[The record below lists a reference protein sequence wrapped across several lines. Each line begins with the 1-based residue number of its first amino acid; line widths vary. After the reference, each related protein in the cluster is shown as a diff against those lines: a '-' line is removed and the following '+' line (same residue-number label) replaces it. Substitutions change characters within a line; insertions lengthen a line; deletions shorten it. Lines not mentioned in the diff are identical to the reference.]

1 MTKLTIKQP
10 CLNRTTDSS
19 VKSEFKTLQITI
31 LYRTEEYK
39 RRREGGRARS
49 ACRQTERVKE
59 IQTDRK
65 RRKRDRQTEGGSEG
79 ETEAGKTNREEGI
92 GTDGERA
99 ERKRQSGGSGTDR
112 KGNGTTDRQDLIS
125 LFVLAI
131 SNNINFYF
139 RVVFYAVPPERLG
152 KGNYF
157 THYSD
162 LFF

>member
-112 KGNGTTDRQDLIS
+112 KGNGTTDRQRQGGRTD
-125 LFVLAI
+125 
-131 SNNINFYF
+131 
-139 RVVFYAVPPERLG
+139 RGRERETDSCLL
-152 KGNYF
+152 Y
-157 THYSD
+157 TSPSPRD
-162 LFF
+162 WLESRMPSSA